1 MSVTKQVKEAQRLN
15 GGQKHVKPSDNSGF
29 QPWITLTLTP
39 DEKQFLM
46 GHRDEWGSVESLL
59 MELLEKGCTVKLFW
73 NVEPESIEI
82 VLREKRLLW
91 KEEKQV
97 SFRAKNLD
105 NAVVGMHY
113 AIARHLPGWPYKS
126 TETIE
131 F

>member
-1 MSVTKQVKEAQRLN
+1 MSVTKQVKEQQRSNGAQKPT
-15 GGQKHVKPSDNSGF
+15 KHSDSSGF
-29 QPWITLTLTP
+29 QPWITLALTP

-46 GHRDEWGSVESLL
+46 AHRDEWGSVESLL
-59 MELLEKGCTVKLFW
+59 KELLEKGCTVKLFW
-73 NVEPESIEI
+73 SVEPECIEI
-82 VLREKRLLW
+82 VLREKRLVW

-113 AIARHLPGWPYKS
+113 ALARHLPGWAYKS
-126 TETIE
+126 LETDK

>member
-1 MSVTKQVKEAQRLN
+1 MSVTKQIKEQQRSNGAQRPM
-15 GGQKHVKPSDNSGF
+15 KHSDNSGF

-39 DEKQFLM
+39 DEKQFLL
-46 GHRDEWGSVESLL
+46 GHRGDWGTVESLL
-59 MELLEKGCTVKLFW
+59 MELLEKGCTVRLFW
-73 NVEPESIEI
+73 NVEPEYIEI

-113 AIARHLPGWPYKS
+113 AINRHLPGWPYKNA
-126 TETIE
+126 ETIE